1 MRLAASSLA
10 VSEHCAVVPL
20 HECIIQW
27 LDQLVERRLLV
38 LLGPDDAAEGSE
50 ISWAC
55 GTSRYS
61 DDSATV
67 PGVLHHVFAFRL
79 LLVLAGLDS
88 DADLELMGRNLAA
101 RGELR
106 Y

>member
-1 MRLAASSLA
+1 MRLAASSLS

-20 HECIIQW
+20 HESIIQW

-38 LLGPDDAAEGSE
+38 LLGPDDAAEGSK

-55 GTSRYS
+55 GPSRYS

-67 PGVLHHVFAFRL
+67 PGVLHYVFAFRL